1 MGSTLPGLIFVG
13 ISARFK
19 LHNVINGSQ
28 KEEQRI
34 PQRQQEI
41 AVVVSSAGFLDLK
54 AFTLQ
59 TKRNSRLKNVISG
72 FSLSQWHSTLAAGPH
87 LDTDKTKQSFPKSSV
102 CRSGLN
108 LVTPHWL
115 NLQQRELH
123 KTLLLVNQADWIQAI
138 EITPLRVLEL
148 LETKMF
154 CVQHLFYR
162 CSVCLH
168 AQILSSIY
176 HLLWKQNCRGIVF
189 L

>member
-72 FSLSQWHSTLAAGPH
+72 FSLSQ
-87 LDTDKTKQSFPKSSV
+87 
-102 CRSGLN
+102 
-108 LVTPHWL
+108 
-115 NLQQRELH
+115 
-123 KTLLLVNQADWIQAI
+123 
-138 EITPLRVLEL
+138 
-148 LETKMF
+148 
-154 CVQHLFYR
+154 
-162 CSVCLH
+162 
-168 AQILSSIY
+168 
-176 HLLWKQNCRGIVF
+176 
-189 L
+189 